1 MTSGLT
7 AFIDMEF
14 GHVYGTCRNLLMPVE
29 LGMVLYDPASNTPR
43 FAGRKFSYDIDVEL
57 WKNVTDERGATLGV
71 TATVANLGRNEYQ
84 KPFLRSHRLSARR
97 IRDAEVVCSEAFSD
111 LRCTM
116 EDLCTG
122 DDIETLVFFAEG
134 MEVKAFA
141 RAGFSL
147 DTFGRIDL
155 QKAVM
160 RQLQM
165 NDQLSLDKVA
175 KIIGFCAVHTE
186 IASMHF
192 SYRVPRRLRHFI
204 KPHRALG
211 DAARIFLLSRELA
224 EAGSAFES
232 RAHAFLE
239 QYELLSA
246 GRSVPAAAGRAA
258 T

>member
-14 GHVYGTCRNLLMPVE
+14 GHVYGTCRDLLMPVE

-57 WKNVTDERGATLGV
+57 WRNVTDERGATLGV
-71 TATVANLGRNEYQ
+71 TATVANLARNEYQ

-97 IRDAEVVCSEAFSD
+97 IRDAEVVCNEAFAD
-111 LRCTM
+111 LRSAM

-122 DDIETLVFFAEG
+122 HDIETLAFFAEG
-134 MEVKAFA
+134 MEVKAFS
-141 RAGFSL
+141 RAGFPL
-147 DTFGRIDL
+147 DAFGRVDL

-160 RQLQM
+160 RQLRM
-165 NDQLSLDKVA
+165 KDQLSLDKVA
-175 KIIGFCAVHTE
+175 KIIDFSAAYTE
-186 IASMHF
+186 IASTHF
-192 SYRVPRRLRHFI
+192 SYKVPRRLRHFI

-224 EAGSAFES
+224 EAGGVFES
-232 RAHAFLE
+232 RAHALLE
-239 QYELLSA
+239 QYNLLRA
-246 GRSVPAAAGRAA
+246 GRDMTAAPGAA